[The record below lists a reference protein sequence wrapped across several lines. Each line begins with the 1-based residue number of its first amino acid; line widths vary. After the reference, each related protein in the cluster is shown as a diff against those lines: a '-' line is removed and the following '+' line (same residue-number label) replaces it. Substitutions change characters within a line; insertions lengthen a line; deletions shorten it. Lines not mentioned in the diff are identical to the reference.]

1 MELSVIMYDYRENK
15 ERYKP
20 NELGSLYIDDSKL
33 STNERP
39 IIYIGGQM
47 EHRCHVL
54 EQCGKTFDMGH
65 EIFTGSWFYDYPV
78 ILRDK
83 SKITAEAF
91 AANFLEALNQSG
103 LKEIDIVTE
112 SFGGLIGSYVSKDP
126 RVHRIYAVHPPIT
139 GTPLANP
146 DLVRQYSEL
155 YSKQERLI
163 SLLVQ
168 RIIDKRYGF
177 EKDNAKGVDL
187 RKVDLNK
194 LLVIGSAVDD
204 QEQSD
209 LVRNLYSIIYK
220 ISGLPS
226 DGVVIFDEELF
237 RQKGINFVRESR
249 PLNHFDAGSEE
260 RLHEIKEFVISPVK
274 HQSI

>member
-1 MELSVIMYDYRENK
+1 MYDYRENK